1 MSTTSEG
8 SGDRLLIRGIG
19 QLVTNDPHRQ
29 GLLGVVDDAA
39 VIVNDGKIEWVGPER
54 ELSEADGRFEIDVE
68 GRAVLPG
75 FVDSHTHLLFAGDRS
90 DEFGRRLRGESYEE
104 IMGAGGGIMATVAA
118 TRAATADEL
127 YAMSVDRLNRMVDSG
142 TTTVEIKSGYGLEVS
157 TERRLLE
164 VANHLGRNLVIDVIP
179 TFLGAH
185 VVPTEYQSRR
195 DDYIDLIESEML
207 PVCAPLAQFCD
218 VFCDDG
224 VFTLDEARRV
234 IAAGKRH
241 GLTPR
246 LHANQL
252 AGSGGAGLAAEVGA
266 ASADHLDHV
275 SPGEISAMAA
285 AGTAAVLLPGVSLSM
300 RLPFPDP
307 AALLDAG
314 VTVAIATD
322 ANPGTSF
329 VLTMPFVVALACLEM
344 GMSAE
349 QAVWSATRGGAL
361 SLQLADRGWIGPG
374 ALADLVV
381 LEADSYLHLPY
392 RPDSDLVSSVIKRG
406 TRVGGPS

>member
-1 MSTTSEG
+1 MNTTSEG
-8 SGDRLLIRGIG
+8 SGDRLLIRGVG

-39 VIVNDGKIEWVGPER
+39 VIVNDGMIEWVGAEQ
-54 ELSEADGRFEIDVE
+54 ELSEADDRFEIDVE

-118 TRAATADEL
+118 TRAATDDDL
-127 YAMSVDRLNRMVDSG
+127 YAMSVDRLNRMVKSG
-142 TTTVEIKSGYGLEVS
+142 TTTVEIKSGYGLEVA
-157 TERRLLE
+157 TELRLLE
-164 VANHLGRNLVIDVIP
+164 VANRLGRDLVIDVIP

-185 VVPTEYQSRR
+185 VVPTGYQSRR

-252 AGSGGAGLAAEVGA
+252 AASGGAGLAAEVGA

-361 SLQLADRGWIGPG
+361 SLRLADRGWIGPG
-374 ALADLVV
+374 AIADLVV

-406 TRVGGPS
+406 TLVGGPS